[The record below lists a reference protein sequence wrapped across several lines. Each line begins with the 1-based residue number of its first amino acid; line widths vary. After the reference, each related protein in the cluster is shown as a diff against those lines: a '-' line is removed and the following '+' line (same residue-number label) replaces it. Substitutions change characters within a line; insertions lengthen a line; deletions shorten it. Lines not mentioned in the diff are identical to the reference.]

1 MLFKGSF
8 FLRNPTLLAF
18 LNNFF
23 CTLVVIIAFPNNAS
37 ANSKCLPYFLYGYNQ
52 SFVHFP
58 NSANFC
64 IQSGDGEINIRTD
77 VLGGRVI
84 NAISGSKSEKFFFGE
99 SQLLG
104 FDISGIP
111 GSHDLNKEFPDKKLI
126 FYGAPNN
133 GPFESLNYANYV
145 LRKKNGGEITIGFNF
160 GADIFR
166 LLPAWNPEHF
176 VPLKS
181 KELDYYLEHR
191 FLYEVKIA
199 IGLIGGKFFTSKRP
213 SKTQLRKLFKDIN
226 LDTLN
231 KRIDVYFSN
240 LKNLTARESL
250 TTNMIIYP
258 PYWGY
263 ETNADSGSLMADA
276 KTLIHFYNFVC
287 DKIINQPFLTNVMVG
302 KPVLNKPDPLTSDG
316 RHFSRGTLEYIPAS
330 QYCASNSRY

>member
-1 MLFKGSF
+1 M
-8 FLRNPTLLAF
+8 
-18 LNNFF
+18 
-23 CTLVVIIAFPNNAS
+23 AFPNNAIS
-37 ANSKCLPYFLYGYNQ
+37 NSKCLPYFLYGYNQ

-58 NSANFC
+58 NSAAFC
-64 IQSGDGEINIRTD
+64 IQTKDGKIHVRTD
-77 VLGGRVI
+77 MLGGRVI
-84 NAISGSKSEKFFFGE
+84 EANPSSKSEKLFFGE

-104 FDISGIP
+104 FDITGRP
-111 GSHDLNKEFPDKKLI
+111 GSHDLNKKFPGKKLI

-133 GPFESLNYANYV
+133 GPFESLNYIEYV
-145 LRKKNGGEITIGFNF
+145 LGKKNSTEITIGFNF

-166 LLPAWNPEHF
+166 LLPAWSPEDF

-213 SKTQLRKLFKDIN
+213 STIQLRKLFKDIN
-226 LDTLN
+226 LDALD
-231 KRIDVYFSN
+231 KRIDMYFSK
-240 LKNLTARESL
+240 LKDLTAQRSL

-263 ETNADSGSLMADA
+263 ETNSNNDSLMADA

-287 DKIINQPFLTNVMVG
+287 DKIINQRFLTNVMVG
-302 KPVLNKPDPLTSDG
+302 KPILSKPDPLTSDG

-330 QYCASNSRY
+330 QYCAANSRG